1 MRANR
6 PPPRNR
12 LITIRR
18 PLATPHQQQALPLS
32 PTHPVPVTVAVAEP
46 VALSPPEADPHPHR
60 DRKRASPFRLRPL
73 CASLPNPHHDPS
85 AFALFVSPATERR
98 RQLTYR

>member
-18 PLATPHQQQALPLS
+18 PLATRHQQQPLPLS
-32 PTHPVPVTVAVAEP
+32 PTAPVAVTVAVADA
-46 VALSPPEADPHPHR
+46 VALYPPEADPHPHR
-60 DRKRASPFRLRPL
+60 DRKRAAPFRLRAL
-73 CASLPNPHHDPS
+73 CASLPKPHHDPS

-98 RQLTYR
+98 PQLTYR